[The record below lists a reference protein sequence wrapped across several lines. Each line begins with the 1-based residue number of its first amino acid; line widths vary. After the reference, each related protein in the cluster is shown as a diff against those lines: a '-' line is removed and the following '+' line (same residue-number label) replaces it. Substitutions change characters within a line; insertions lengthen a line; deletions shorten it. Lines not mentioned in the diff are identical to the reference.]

1 MPVMSGETAFQELK
15 KMGITSVVL
24 ALTADAVAGAE
35 EKYIEE
41 GFNDYIAKPFSQDQI
56 KIKLD
61 KIYKDKSDTTTED
74 LTENPTLPIFKE
86 PLDSKNKVQSKINED
101 KLLESGIDY
110 RIGLEN
116 FGDILTYKEML
127 LSWIDESDERIL
139 RIKKFKND
147 HDLANY
153 AIEVRSLKSDSKY
166 FGFIKLAE
174 LAYSHEMKSKENDEN
189 YINGNFY
196 DLENEYN
203 RICSIIKN
211 YIK

>member
-1 MPVMSGETAFQELK
+1 M
-15 KMGITSVVL
+15 
-24 ALTADAVAGAE
+24 
-35 EKYIEE
+35 
-41 GFNDYIAKPFSQDQI
+41 
-56 KIKLD
+56 D

-147 HDLANY
+147 HDFANY
-153 AIEVRSLKSDSKY
+153 AIEVHSLKSDSKY